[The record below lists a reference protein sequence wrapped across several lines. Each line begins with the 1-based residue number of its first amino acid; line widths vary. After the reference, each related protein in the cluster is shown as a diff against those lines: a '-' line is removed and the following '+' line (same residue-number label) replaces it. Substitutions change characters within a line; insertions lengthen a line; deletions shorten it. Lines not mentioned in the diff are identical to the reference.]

1 MTDKKIDFEY
11 VFSGT
16 NMMNLL
22 PFKSK
27 ENHTDDYNELKMKVI
42 EDGVKLVKEACKD
55 IFPEF
60 NIRTSILFNAY
71 VETKKGPG
79 YNQYNNVG
87 FDSLYADS
95 GGLQVITQGAVL
107 DDEMK
112 RNIYEIQKH
121 SEYAFCFDEIPV
133 EIKDGLTISG
143 GGRSNYSMKQF
154 DAARFKECAIK
165 TGQNVYEQLQSFE
178 GTNTKAFQIIQG
190 NTYQDM
196 IDWMRY
202 GAPEIKHLD
211 KLAGLAPSVACM
223 GNGELESCDM
233 LMACKTIFDEF
244 EDVNRRLHLLGFG
257 APNRLLPAILL
268 MKSGFLENINV
279 SFDSSSNAMAM
290 MMGNYKIDGL
300 GVSDNV
306 SIKKSLSLF
315 VGFFDE
321 IFKKYI
327 GEYDQ
332 DELVEY
338 IFERIRYTTKI
349 EDDAFSVKQKFVPI
363 NGSIIPLYCTW
374 LNIGFFKHSRKLVDE
389 NYGQTAIGLLSEV
402 HTVDDYLHW
411 RRQFKSSVKSVR
423 MYRKRE
429 SDLGDLFG

>member
-1 MTDKKIDFEY
+1 
-11 VFSGT
+11 
-16 NMMNLL
+16 
-22 PFKSK
+22 
-27 ENHTDDYNELKMKVI
+27 
-42 EDGVKLVKEACKD
+42 
-55 IFPEF
+55 
-60 NIRTSILFNAY
+60 
-71 VETKKGPG
+71 
-79 YNQYNNVG
+79 
-87 FDSLYADS
+87 
-95 GGLQVITQGAVL
+95 
-107 DDEMK
+107 
-112 RNIYEIQKH
+112 
-121 SEYAFCFDEIPV
+121 
-133 EIKDGLTISG
+133 
-143 GGRSNYSMKQF
+143 
-154 DAARFKECAIK
+154 
-165 TGQNVYEQLQSFE
+165 
-178 GTNTKAFQIIQG
+178 
-190 NTYQDM
+190 
-196 IDWMRY
+196 
-202 GAPEIKHLD
+202 
-211 KLAGLAPSVACM
+211 
-223 GNGELESCDM
+223 
-233 LMACKTIFDEF
+233 
-244 EDVNRRLHLLGFG
+244 
-257 APNRLLPAILL
+257 

-349 EDDAFSVKQKFVPI
+349 EDDAFSVKPKFVPI